1 MFKLILIYDTKY
13 HWKGRRLIREAQV
26 IDENPQT
33 RRVKISKEFLKC
45 VRNKQQFNNCISLT
59 LDKGSKYNTEK
70 EVFNKY
76 FFDLFLKK
84 SRMMYSYDKALRKY
98 FLLSQQIGRTIN
110 INNIS

>member
-1 MFKLILIYDTKY
+1 M
-13 HWKGRRLIREAQV
+13 
-26 IDENPQT
+26 
-33 RRVKISKEFLKC
+33 
-45 VRNKQQFNNCISLT
+45 NKQQFNNCITLT
-59 LDKGSKYNTEK
+59 LDKGSNHNTEK